1 MAIQSRWIGPT
12 SLIPG
17 EGRRWICDFDEATAS
32 GLYLWTVRFGDTYRI
47 NYVGIATQ
55 SIVERQ
61 LGHIRDFLQRGTRL
75 SSKR

>member
-17 EGRRWICDFDEATAS
+17 EGRRWICDFDEA
-32 GLYLWTVRFGDTYRI
+32 DTYRI